1 MFERFL
7 SSSNIH
13 EQFLPP
19 LSESSL
25 LEALLFLLTPN
36 TVGFEQDDRHD
47 NPSEGS
53 SGTWHPPDTYQHTW
67 HHWAP
72 SACVPVLT
80 PLQASSAHESET
92 QVVGWWGLLVES
104 SAYGR
109 STMKLGLLAP
119 QFEPPSLRAPGPVV
133 AAVLLLSLPDPQ
145 LCSLATPPLVLSLL
159 TLPLFCRPPTRAQ

>member
-47 NPSEGS
+47 DPSEGC
-53 SGTWHPPDTYQHTW
+53 SGTWHPFDT
-67 HHWAP
+67 
-72 SACVPVLT
+72 VG
-80 PLQASSAHESET
+80 LQAPLSPSLPRISPRPESR
-92 QVVGWWGLLVES
+92 LLLEPAAGDLLLL
-104 SAYGR
+104 AYGR
-109 STMKLGLLAP
+109 STMKLGLLHSSNL
-119 QFEPPSLRAPGPVV
+119 PPFKRA
-133 AAVLLLSLPDPQ
+133 A
-145 LCSLATPPLVLSLL
+145 
-159 TLPLFCRPPTRAQ
+159 